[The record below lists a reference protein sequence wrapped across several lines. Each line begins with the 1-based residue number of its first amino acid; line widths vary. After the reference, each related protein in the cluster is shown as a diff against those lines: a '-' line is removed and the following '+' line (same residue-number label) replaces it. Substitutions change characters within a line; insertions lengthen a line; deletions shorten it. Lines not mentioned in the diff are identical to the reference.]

1 MLLGHGPRLFRLQER
16 VTKEIDHEINY
27 VVALEGFPAQALFLL
42 INQPWTYTVYSVA
55 EDRRG
60 FDNLM

>member
-1 MLLGHGPRLFRLQER
+1 MANLH
-16 VTKEIDHEINY
+16 
-27 VVALEGFPAQALFLL
+27 VVALEVFPAQALFLL